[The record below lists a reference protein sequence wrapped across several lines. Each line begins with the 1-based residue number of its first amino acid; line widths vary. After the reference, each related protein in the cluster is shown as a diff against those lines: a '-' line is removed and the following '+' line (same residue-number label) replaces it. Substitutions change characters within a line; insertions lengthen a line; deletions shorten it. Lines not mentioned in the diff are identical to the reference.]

1 MAQYIDLDSILR
13 DREDYPN
20 ENDYQ
25 LSPQQV
31 EGWFR
36 NSRVVT
42 PLPQNPNTYP
52 LGFVSSISIVDL
64 ALPYSSLLATMPRVY
79 INFTSMLYRDVNLVQ
94 TINSSLPDAK
104 FVCKYD
110 KIQYDSL
117 NTPIWIHYK
126 CDMDQVMR
134 FERRDPIQFQ
144 VLTRSG
150 NVLPQQDTNV
160 PADADPL
167 KQTLCTLSIT
177 PYIQDGKFDNQ
188 MVETLNTS

>member
-13 DREDYPN
+13 DREEYPN

-36 NSRVVT
+36 NSRIVT

-64 ALPYSSLLATMPRVY
+64 ALPYSALLSTMPRVY

-94 TINSSLPDAK
+94 TISSSLPDAK

-117 NTPIWIHYK
+117 NNPIWIHYK

-150 NVLPQQDTNV
+150 NILPQQDTTI
-160 PADADPL
+160 PLDADPL

-188 MVETLNTS
+188 MVETLNS